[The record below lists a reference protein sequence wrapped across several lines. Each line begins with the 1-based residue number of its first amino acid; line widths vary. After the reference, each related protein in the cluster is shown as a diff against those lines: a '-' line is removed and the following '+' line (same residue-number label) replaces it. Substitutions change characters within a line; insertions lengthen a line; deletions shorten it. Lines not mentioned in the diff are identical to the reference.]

1 MQFILKKCFKFL
13 LQGLIVV
20 APVAITCWLIV
31 WLFSSLDNLL
41 PIFTKKDV
49 YGNIIGNNYGLGV
62 LIIISSLII
71 IGYLS
76 TNFLTRKLFSFFDD
90 LLEKAPGVKMIYSS
104 VKDFFEAF
112 AGDKRKFTKPVL
124 VRIRNNPE
132 IFQVGFLTQENLNNL
147 HLENK
152 VAVYMP
158 HSYAV
163 SGYMLIV
170 NKEDIT
176 HLTNI
181 SSGDAMKMAV
191 SGGVAGYEDE
201 EVVLDPKQIV

>member
-1 MQFILKKCFKFL
+1 MLAKKIIKYL
-13 LQGLIVV
+13 LQGIIIV
-20 APVAITCWLIV
+20 APVAITCYLIY
-31 WLFSSLDNLL
+31 WLFSSLDNLIPL
-41 PIFTKKDV
+41 FTKRDV
-49 YGNIIGNNYGLGV
+49 FGNVIGNNYGLGV
-62 LIIISSLII
+62 LIIIVSLIV

-76 TNFLTRKLFSFFDD
+76 TNFITRKLFNIFDD
-90 LLEKAPGVKMIYSS
+90 LLEKAPGVKLIYSS

-132 IFQVGFLTQENLNNL
+132 IFQVGFLTQENLDYL
-147 HLENK
+147 HLDNK

-170 NKEDIT
+170 NREDIT
-176 HLTNI
+176 PLHNI

-191 SGGVAGYEDE
+191 SGGVAGYDLE
-201 EVVLDPKQIV
+201 ENNKAIYNPA